1 LSRFILFYFYYYYYL
16 KKKKKKK
23 IKKVVICDFG
33 LAKATNS
40 ANKVNTLKFRD
51 IEGFSPR
58 YTAPETFSNLRA
70 MFTPEFEIES
80 KGDVYS
86 FAIILWEMM
95 VGEPAWKDAKINDLE
110 YIVGSGERV

>member
-1 LSRFILFYFYYYYYL
+1 
-16 KKKKKKK
+16 
-23 IKKVVICDFG
+23 
-33 LAKATNS
+33 
-40 ANKVNTLKFRD
+40 
-51 IEGFSPR
+51 
-58 YTAPETFSNLRA
+58 